1 VATPVFT
8 FKSTAY
14 SADVFSVVD
23 FQGTE
28 AISSLYQFD
37 IGLKC
42 DVSQSVDLGTL
53 RSHGATLSLT
63 TDGVANSYSGVLAWV
78 EQQQVAGGYRYYRVR
93 LVPPM
98 WQLSLTSGTSG
109 FVSQSHLQVLQQ
121 LLKNAGFT
129 SGVDFDSSGALFKYP
144 TYDFTCQYRESSLA
158 FACRLMEYEGIY
170 FHFEEVNGQCKLMLA
185 DGLAYPALTANATI
199 PFTDPGSTKDYD
211 SIVGLT
217 QHVATVP
224 AEVVVTGYTYQQPT
238 LAVTATAAVKVD
250 GTAVT
255 GNHKV
260 WLYDHL
266 VQDTGPVGQ
275 LATVR
280 AQEQGCWGCVY
291 TGNGAVPG
299 LRAGHTFT
307 LESHPVAAFNRGY
320 LVVSVQHSARN
331 LDQTWG
337 SGSSA
342 SQDGGS
348 NEAYYSNQFTLI
360 PSGVQFRPRQVTPR
374 PKVSGLLSAMVHQT
388 ATANALTYVT
398 GADSVTGVNAFTLPT
413 PPMDDQGRYQVSLP
427 FADGSVPG
435 SSSVS
440 ASIRMAQP
448 TAGIGDIDGF
458 GNGAQFM
465 LEPGAEVLLAF
476 VDGNPDLPLICGA
489 VYNGRMISWL
499 TSVTSALAF

>member
-14 SADVFSVVD
+14 AADVFSVVD

-42 DVSQSVDLGTL
+42 DVSKTVDLNTL
-53 RSHGATLSLT
+53 HASAATLSIASDGT
-63 TDGVANSYSGVLAWV
+63 TNAYSGVLAWV
-78 EQQQVAGGYRYYRVR
+78 EQRQVAGGYRHYRVR
-93 LVPPM
+93 LVPPL
-98 WQLSLTSGTSG
+98 WQLSLNTGTSG
-109 FVSQSHLQVLQQ
+109 FVSQTHLQVLQQ

-129 SGVDFDSSGALFKYP
+129 SGVDFDTSAAIAKYP
-144 TYDFTCQYRESSLA
+144 PYDFTCQYRESNLA
-158 FACRLMEYEGIY
+158 FASRLMEYEGIY
-170 FHFEEVNGQCKLMLA
+170 FYFEEVNGQCKLMLA
-185 DGLAYPALTANATI
+185 DGLAYPALPAHATI

-217 QHVATVP
+217 QQLATVP

-238 LAVTATAAVKVD
+238 LAVTGTGAVKVN
-250 GTAVT
+250 GSAVT
-255 GNHKV
+255 GSHKA

-266 VQDTGPVGQ
+266 VQDTDAVKQ
-275 LATVR
+275 LAQVR
-280 AQEQGCWGCVY
+280 AQEQGCWACVY
-291 TGNGAVPG
+291 SGSGAVPG
-299 LRAGHTFT
+299 LRAGYTFT

-331 LDQTWG
+331 LDQSWG
-337 SGSSA
+337 TGSSA

-348 NEAYYSNQFTLI
+348 NDAYYSNQFTLV

-374 PKVSGLLSAMVHQT
+374 PRVAGLLSATVYQS
-388 ATANALTYVT
+388 AAANALDYVT
-398 GADSVTGVNAFTLPT
+398 GADSVTGINAFTLPI

-435 SSSVS
+435 SSAVS

-448 TAGIGDIDGF
+448 SAGIGDIDGF

-499 TSVTSALAF
+499 TSAVSALAF